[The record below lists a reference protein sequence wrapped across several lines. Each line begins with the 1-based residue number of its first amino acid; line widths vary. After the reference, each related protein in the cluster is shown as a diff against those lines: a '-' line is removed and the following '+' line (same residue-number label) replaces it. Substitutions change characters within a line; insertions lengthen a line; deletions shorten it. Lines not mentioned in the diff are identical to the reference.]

1 MKKQNKNY
9 LNNIKFNLGEVII
22 LMLIT
27 FIVFFA
33 TFWILSSKIFK
44 TTSTSMEQSTENDL
58 KDVEEVYNYILNNY
72 YGTVDKETLIQ
83 GSISGM
89 LSSLEDKNSSYISEE
104 NSNNF
109 NAILN
114 GSYEGLGIQVTNNN
128 DNDIIIVN
136 VFKDTPASKSGLK
149 MYDKIISI
157 NDESVLNKSS
167 YEAVN
172 IIKECENPDIV
183 LKIERDSKE
192 LTINVKRETVVL
204 NSVSSKTFTENGK
217 KIGYIYL
224 SIFASNTYEQFKT
237 KLEEL
242 EKQNIDSLI
251 IDVRDNS
258 GGHLSSAENIL
269 SLFFNSGTTI
279 YQIKDK
285 NGITNYYSK
294 GESSRQYPLVVLVNE
309 NSASASEILASA
321 FKEQYNAKLVGK
333 KTFGKGTVQELKKTS
348 GGIEYKFTTQYWL
361 TSKGDWINEKG
372 IEVDYDI
379 EMSEEYYKQYT
390 DQSDTQLQKAIELL
404 K

>member
-33 TFWILSSKIFK
+33 TFWILSNKIFK

-204 NSVSSKTFTENGK
+204 NSASSKTFTENGK